1 MKTHPKN
8 PPSTFRH
15 RSKAAV
21 MVCTVLAL
29 SSCADMRYHD
39 WDSDARAK
47 VTQGHMRWSE
57 YYRERFARLMVDT
70 RGKVPELE
78 MCNTLQEDAVAFEN
92 GKIDANEW
100 DVRQRRAQLDYARRQ
115 NTTAIQI
122 PIYVPASF

>member
-1 MKTHPKN
+1 
-8 PPSTFRH
+8 
-15 RSKAAV
+15 
-21 MVCTVLAL
+21 
-29 SSCADMRYHD
+29 
-39 WDSDARAK
+39 
-47 VTQGHMRWSE
+47 MRWSE